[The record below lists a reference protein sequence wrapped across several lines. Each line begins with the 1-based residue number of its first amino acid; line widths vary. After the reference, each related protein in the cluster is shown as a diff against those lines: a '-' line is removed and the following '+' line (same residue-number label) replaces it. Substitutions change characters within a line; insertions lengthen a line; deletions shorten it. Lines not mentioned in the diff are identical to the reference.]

1 MYHPIAHATTSFLPE
16 MSTNLSAI
24 LELQVFKTP
33 AREYLHFCMLFLPN
47 RRALEQRQETE
58 AVMII
63 PLLCKNN
70 AVIP

>member
-1 MYHPIAHATTSFLPE
+1 
-16 MSTNLSAI
+16 
-24 LELQVFKTP
+24 
-33 AREYLHFCMLFLPN
+33 MLFLPN